1 MKLVLN
7 EVQLIQ
13 NPALGAYLMHE
24 FALGFSPPDKEP
36 IGIPMPLLFLV
47 LPLVMHEATCATILS
62 TQSSSG
68 MRLFQH
74 KFHAQKEKDRLLG
87 FHQRAVDT
95 RPLSLRSL
103 RIALSWGLLA
113 LATETGHIWAVKSKG
128 FKSPSSGVA
137 NLAKAANRLGNW
149 CGGMP
154 LHEITS
160 LLRVDL

>member
-13 NPALGAYLMHE
+13 NPALGAHLLHE
-24 FALGFSPPDKEP
+24 FALGFSPPSKEP

-47 LPLVMHEATCATILS
+47 LPLVMHEHTCAIILS
-62 TQSSSG
+62 TQSNSG

-74 KFHAQKEKDRLLG
+74 KFQTKKEKDRLLD
-87 FHQRAVDT
+87 FQLRAIET

-103 RIALSWGLLA
+103 GVAISCGLLA
-113 LATETGHIWAVKSKG
+113 LATETGHVWAVSSKG
-128 FKSPSSGVA
+128 YKSPSKAVE
-137 NLAKAANRLGNW
+137 NLGKAANRLGNW
-149 CGGMP
+149 CGNLP
-154 LHEITS
+154 LHEITT